1 MKLGPSSSSVLQTVQ
16 HVQPQTVE
24 PQSVEPQLC
33 EPQTVEPQSCEPQA
47 LEPETMPW
55 GPQSLIDFI
64 DLVSDQQQPDTQCL
78 TLSREPQP

>member
-16 HVQPQTVE
+16 PVQPQTVE

-47 LEPETMPW
+47 LEPEAMPW
-55 GPQSLIDFI
+55 EPQSLMDFI
-64 DLVSDQQQPDTQCL
+64 DLVSDEQQPDTVPD
-78 TLSREPQP
+78 TLSREP